1 MFFKCKRHLEGTV
14 TIFCHDL
21 GTKQTLRVIG
31 IGIPL
36 LLMGFCEVYYS
47 PNSRRLN
54 YKFRE
59 QEWKAAVLRLQQ
71 GNPKPDLKIRSFII
85 FAYRFTTHE
94 HTHTHLQRVLNL
106 PLLKLLKYLRY
117 C

>member
-1 MFFKCKRHLEGTV
+1 M

-47 PNSRRLN
+47 PNSCRLN

-85 FAYRFTTHE
+85 FAYRFKTHE
-94 HTHTHLQRVLNL
+94 HTHTLATRLKPTSAETSKVSSVLL
-106 PLLKLLKYLRY
+106 IK
-117 C
+117 